1 MQSNILK
8 TLLLI
13 VILGVGGI
21 LFDANSAQGVSEAE
35 RQLQKAI
42 LLEDID
48 GDLQAAIEQYKKIV
62 AENGRDRA
70 VTARALLRLAGCY
83 EKLGRDDA
91 RKTYERLV
99 RDYADQ
105 REVVMEART
114 RLALL
119 ARVSSEATSTPKFRR
134 LVIPSLPATGSG
146 MLSPDGTKI
155 AFVAE
160 GSVWMVPIQGDVH
173 PDVAGQPVR
182 LTPDV
187 GAWDN
192 GNVSVAWSGDG
203 KWIAFRGKSNALYIV
218 PSSGGEPKQIPDS
231 GNCRGSYC
239 LSSLSPDG
247 KMVTFTQLTGKA
259 ANPLAML
266 ALPVTGGS
274 AQHLAIGI
282 HPAFSP
288 DGKRIAH
295 IGFPAGSVQVMPFP
309 VDDGTPIVI
318 NSSEGRSP
326 VWSPEGRMIAF
337 LVRMEEPDEAGIL
350 PAQVW
355 VVPISEKGTP
365 LADPT
370 KFGLEEINTIDF
382 SGKTRFKLMYNL
394 GGWSAQNEIALLFQT
409 PIDQALY
416 TVPVS
421 GGRPTRVAMLGRE
434 PRWSPDGQ
442 SIFFRGQTN
451 IEWVPAK
458 GGKDMP
464 VPIRGK
470 LPMIVSFPVGSND
483 VSSDGKKI
491 AFAGSFRGG
500 AGGGPSI
507 FTVAVE
513 GGEPKQLTF
522 SSLGDAN
529 PTWSPDGKWI
539 AFTKTTKIGEQKY
552 GNRICL
558 IPSEGGEAKEISS
571 DADQVAY
578 AELDWSPDGAN
589 IAYFGTDNTI
599 RLISPKGGPS
609 RILTRIPLVN
619 YHLGLSWSPDSSR
632 LVYTTANGKAW
643 IIPVSGGE
651 PQALRTGFDGRVT
664 QVAWSPDGQEFAFTG
679 EAGGGEEIWLMSDFV
694 NLVKTARQ

>member
-1 MQSNILK
+1 MKRLFLIAVLAAAALAIGAQSGND
-8 TLLLI
+8 
-13 VILGVGGI
+13 
-21 LFDANSAQGVSEAE
+21 LF
-35 RQLQKAI
+35 QKA
-42 LLEDID
+42 LLMERTE
-48 GDLQAAIEQYKKIV
+48 GNLQEAIKLYQQIVEKFAA
-62 AENGRDRA
+62 DRKLA
-70 VTARALLRLAGCY
+70 AQALLRMGQCY
-83 EKLGRDDA
+83 EKLGNDEA
-91 RKTYERLV
+91 RRAYERLV

-105 REVVMEART
+105 REVVVEART

-119 ARVSSEATSTPKFRR
+119 ARVSSEATSAPKFRR

-160 GSVWMVPIQGDVH
+160 GSVWTVPIQGDVH

-192 GNVSVAWSGDG
+192 GNTSVAWSGDG

-231 GNCRGSYC
+231 GNCRGSIC

-247 KMVTFTQLTGKA
+247 KTVAFAQLTGKA
-259 ANPLAML
+259 VVSWLDVAIL
-266 ALPVTGGS
+266 ALPVAGGS
-274 AQHLAIGI
+274 AQHLTTGVQ
-282 HPAFSP
+282 PAFSP
-288 DGKRIAH
+288 DGKRIAY
-295 IGFPAGSVQVMPFP
+295 IGGSPAAVQVATFP
-309 VDDGTPIVI
+309 VGGGTPIVI
-318 NSSEGRSP
+318 NSPGGTPSSP
-326 VWSPEGRMIAF
+326 VWSPDGRMIAF
-337 LVRMEEPDEAGIL
+337 LVRTREPDAAGIL
-350 PAQVW
+350 PTQVW

-370 KFGLEEINTIDF
+370 RFGLEEINAVTF
-382 SGKTRFKLMYNL
+382 SGQTRFKLTFNL

-409 PIDQALY
+409 PIDEALY

-421 GGRPTRVAMLGRE
+421 GGRPARVAMLGRE

-458 GGKDMP
+458 GGKDTP

-470 LPMIVSFPVGSND
+470 LPMTVSFPVGSND
-483 VSSDGKKI
+483 VSSDGKRI

-500 AGGGPSI
+500 TGGGPSI
-507 FTVAVE
+507 FTMAVE
-513 GGEPKQLTF
+513 GGEPKQLT
-522 SSLGDAN
+522 SNSLGDAN

-539 AFTKTTKIGEQKY
+539 AFTKTIEIGEQKY
-552 GNRICL
+552 DNRICL
-558 IPSEGGEAKEISS
+558 VPSEGGEAKEISS
-571 DADQVAY
+571 VADHVAY
-578 AELDWSPDGAN
+578 AELDWSPDGAS

-599 RLISPKGGPS
+599 RLISPNGGPS
-609 RILTRIPLVN
+609 RILTRILSVN
-619 YHLGLSWSPDSSR
+619 YHLGLSWSPDGSR

-651 PQALRTGFDGRVT
+651 AQELRTGFDGRVT
-664 QVAWSPDGQEFAFTG
+664 QIAWSPDGEEFAFTG
-679 EAGGGEEIWLMSDFV
+679 EAGVGEEIWLMSDFV
-694 NLVKTARQ
+694 NLVKTARR